1 MKSRHVFILITLLVI
16 FDALAINCSFGI
28 VYFSG
33 FLKESSLGGN
43 ARFLILLNLSW
54 MASAIISGIYTFAS
68 VQKHEIL
75 YKKLVITFILQL
87 VLLSIIGSQFLP
99 GVHITIALVYVF
111 ITEILF
117 FSTIRL
123 MAYISDRYYL
133 KMDVFKKKIAIIGN
147 HDLGTRLEKFFLMN
161 SLTVDFAGSF
171 KDLNEEVL
179 VDNHPMDNLR
189 NSIKY
194 AIENKLDE
202 VYTTEF
208 PEQCSALDEILEL
221 AEQHCV
227 RIKFV
232 TSFIHYHREQET
244 FNRANYKLSSYYDG
258 IPILVNRK
266 EPLTRLRN
274 RIIKRAFD
282 IVFSLAV
289 IVFVL
294 SWLFPIMMILI
305 LLESKG
311 NPIFKQLRSGKDNEP
326 FYCFKFRS
334 MCVNASSNTQQAVRN
349 DPRVTK
355 IGSFMR
361 KTSIDE
367 LPQFFNV
374 LFGDMSV
381 VGPRPH
387 MLKHTEEYRQIID
400 QYMVRQFL
408 KPGITGQAQVNGFR
422 GETKEKAQMQ
432 GRVRYDISYMENW
445 NLWLDLKIIYKTVTN
460 ALGGEEN
467 AF

>member
-16 FDALAINCSFGI
+16 FDALAINCSFAFI
-28 VYFSG
+28 YFSG
-33 FLKESSLGGN
+33 FLTENNLGG
-43 ARFLILLNLSW
+43 AAKFLILMNLSW
-54 MASAIISGIYTFAS
+54 MVSAAIFGTYTFAN

-75 YKKLVITFILQL
+75 YKKLVFSFLLQIAIIYFICN
-87 VLLSIIGSQFLP
+87 QFLP
-99 GVHITIALVYVF
+99 GVRVTLPVVYIF
-111 ITEILF
+111 ILEIVC

-123 MAYISDRYYL
+123 MAHFSDRYYL
-133 KMDVFKKKIAIIGN
+133 RMDTFKKRIAIIGN
-147 HDLGTRLEKFFLMN
+147 HDLGNRLEKFFLMN
-161 SLTVDFAGSF
+161 SLTVNFAGSF
-171 KDLNEEVL
+171 KDLHEEVL
-179 VDNHPMDNLR
+179 IDNHPIENLR

-194 AIENKLDE
+194 AIENHLDE

-208 PEQCSALDEILEL
+208 PEQSNAMNEILAL

-232 TSFIHYHREQET
+232 TSFIHYQRNQES

-282 IVFSLAV
+282 IIFSLGV
-289 IVFVL
+289 ILFVL
-294 SWLFPIMMILI
+294 SWLFPIMMVLILI
-305 LLESKG
+305 ESKG
-311 NPIFKQLRSGKDNEP
+311 NPIFKQLRSGRDNEP

-334 MCVNASSNTQQAVRN
+334 MRINNNSNSQQATRN
-349 DPRVTK
+349 DPRVTR

-387 MLKHTEEYRQIID
+387 MLKHTEEYRQIIN

-422 GETKEKAQMQ
+422 GETKAHEQME
-432 GRVRYDISYMENW
+432 GRVKHDIAYMENW
-445 NLWLDLKIIYKTVTN
+445 NLWLDLKIICKTVSN
-460 ALGGEEN
+460 AVGGEDN

>member
-1 MKSRHVFILITLLVI
+1 MKSRHVLILITLLVI
-16 FDALAINCSFGI
+16 FDALAINCSFAI
-28 VYFSG
+28 IYFSG
-33 FLKESSLGGN
+33 FLIENSLGGA

-54 MASAIISGIYTFAS
+54 MVSVIISGAYTFAN
-68 VQKHEIL
+68 VQKQELL
-75 YKKLVITFILQL
+75 YKKLATTFLIQVAL
-87 VLLSIIGSQFLP
+87 VYIICSQFLP
-99 GVHITIALVYVF
+99 GVHLTLALVYVF
-111 ITEILF
+111 ITELLF

-123 MAYISDRYYL
+123 ATYLSERYYF

-147 HDLGTRLEKFFLMN
+147 HDLGNRLEKFFLMN

-171 KDLNEEVL
+171 KELNEDVL
-179 VDNHPMDNLR
+179 ADKHPIDNLR

-194 AIENKLDE
+194 AIENQLDE

-227 RIKFV
+227 RIRFV
-232 TSFIHYHREQET
+232 TSFIHYQREQEA

-282 IVFSLAV
+282 IAFSLAV
-289 IVFVL
+289 IVFIL

-334 MCVNASSNTQQAVRN
+334 MRVNLNSNTQQAVRN

-432 GRVRYDISYMENW
+432 GRVQYDISYMENW
-445 NLWLDLKIIYKTVTN
+445 NLWLDIKIIIKTITN